1 MVRIRTRL
9 MKQAPKILL
18 SGTITINGVSYS
30 IQEFLQA
37 MQSAYS

>member
-1 MVRIRTRL
+1 MSVVSDNLDT
-9 MKQAPKILL
+9 M

-37 MQSAYS
+37 MQDAYS